1 MISIELSPAVVRK
14 LDIIHDHITS
24 ELKNPK
30 AASETIERILRSLER
45 LKLFPNSAPSIS
57 TLNNKVP
64 APFADIRML
73 ICGNYIAFYEFC
85 DSNIKVLQL
94 YHASEDYVRYLFR
107 S

>member
-57 TLNNKVP
+57 TLKP

-85 DSNIKVLQL
+85 DSSIKVLQL
-94 YHASEDYVRYLFR
+94 YPASEDYVRYLFR